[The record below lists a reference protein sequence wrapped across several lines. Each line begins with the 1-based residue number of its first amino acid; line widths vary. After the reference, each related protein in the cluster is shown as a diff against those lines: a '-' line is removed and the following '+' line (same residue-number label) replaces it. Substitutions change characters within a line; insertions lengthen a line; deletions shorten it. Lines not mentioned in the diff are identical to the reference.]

1 MEVLFNENIIFIF
14 FFAIIAIY
22 NYSDMRE
29 YQKMAIIY
37 ISVYALVILNIIG
50 VKMAVGFLILS
61 LFCFFEIFTADVM
74 KFKILVNPI
83 CKIVDFLYISFAR
96 YSFGRMLIALFLL
109 RINIPGIPFKQD
121 IIWNMLSVSC
131 MVWALTSILQQ
142 KYEIYTFGEMYRIF
156 AEFPINHVD
165 FNKKLDEACLIL
177 TSIEDKVYFERKAYS
192 FLEFRYLF
200 GILKRKIA
208 DLKGIEKVTG
218 IFTAGNSFVKNVIN
232 ESRGYSTLPMQLIR
246 SLGIKRGYNYKY
258 RRKVF
263 ELLYARMFFKGI
275 ERMLKEDKV
284 DKREHFKQYLLYIYF
299 HKVNTFLGD
308 ATFSKFLNAFDM
320 QYNKKNKKDIYDFS
334 NEGIFIACMGL
345 SKRANYIDPDNVEY
359 YLEQVDGLSLN
370 PKVICDM
377 VSKMMTHPYN
387 GN

>member
-165 FNKKLDEACLIL
+165 FNKKL
-177 TSIEDKVYFERKAYS
+177 
-192 FLEFRYLF
+192 
-200 GILKRKIA
+200 
-208 DLKGIEKVTG
+208 
-218 IFTAGNSFVKNVIN
+218 
-232 ESRGYSTLPMQLIR
+232 
-246 SLGIKRGYNYKY
+246 
-258 RRKVF
+258 
-263 ELLYARMFFKGI
+263 
-275 ERMLKEDKV
+275 
-284 DKREHFKQYLLYIYF
+284 
-299 HKVNTFLGD
+299 
-308 ATFSKFLNAFDM
+308 
-320 QYNKKNKKDIYDFS
+320 
-334 NEGIFIACMGL
+334 
-345 SKRANYIDPDNVEY
+345 
-359 YLEQVDGLSLN
+359 
-370 PKVICDM
+370 
-377 VSKMMTHPYN
+377 
-387 GN
+387 